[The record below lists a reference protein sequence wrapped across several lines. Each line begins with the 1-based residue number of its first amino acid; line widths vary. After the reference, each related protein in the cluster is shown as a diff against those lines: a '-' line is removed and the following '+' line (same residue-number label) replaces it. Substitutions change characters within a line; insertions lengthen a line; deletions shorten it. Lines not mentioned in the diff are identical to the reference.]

1 MYVISFSRLYTL
13 LEHVMVIFVIIIN
26 SSSCQN
32 SNPRF
37 VERALKSGIDF
48 QNTLSYTNNFNPYTY
63 RNFYN
68 GGGVAL
74 GDVNNDGFID
84 IYFTGNIVDNKLYLN
99 NGDWTFLDIT
109 EQAGVAC
116 KDVWSTGATFID
128 INADG
133 LLDIYVCKS
142 GKPGGNNRHN
152 ELFINNG
159 DLTYREES
167 KKYGLDIEGLS
178 VHAAFFDFDLDGD
191 LDCYVL
197 NNSSQSVGGFD
208 LIKDQRYIPDSTGQS
223 NKLLEN
229 VNGKFFDV
237 SEDQGIYTSS
247 IGFGLGITLG
257 DFNLD
262 RRPDLFISNDFFE
275 RDYLYFNST
284 NGYQEVLE
292 DNIKSTSMGS
302 MGADA
307 ADLDNDLYPDL
318 MVTEMLPSS
327 IQRQKTK
334 ALYETWD
341 KYSLAVAQGYSHQY
355 PRNTIQRNVG
365 SHGFV
370 ELGRYAGV
378 MATDWSW
385 ASLIFDADNDG
396 LKDIFVAN
404 GIFKDLL
411 DRDYLDY
418 TANDQVISNLINNN
432 DDGIKEL
439 IDLMPSK
446 AIPNV
451 AFKNDSEF
459 KFIDVTSEWGLDAP
473 SFSNGSAYGD
483 LDNDGDLD
491 LVINNVNSPA
501 FVYQNTSPVELN
513 NYLSLELKS
522 ASKNTRAIGAKVIIS
537 YGDRKKQMVEQFPS
551 KGFQSSISNRIHF
564 GLGKYSEVDS
574 LMILWPSGM
583 TSVETEIPSNQHV
596 VITEP
601 EISNI
606 NYKVPISQSNTSIEP
621 LFNFLHKENNWSD
634 FNREQLLP
642 SMHSNWGP
650 AMASGDVNGD
660 GIRDIFVGGAKN
672 QGSVLWLSNQSG
684 YIEETLIF
692 EKNKRAED
700 VVAEFLDINGDD
712 LLDLYV
718 GTSGR
723 AFSHM
728 DNALRDRIYLNKG
741 AGNLEYMPHALPR
754 NFLTRTSSINSAD
767 FNKDGNI
774 DLFITQH
781 IKGDYYG
788 IPSDGYLLTG
798 NGQGQFKLEETQVFQ
813 NLGMLTDAIA
823 VDVNQ
828 DTWLDLVVVGEW
840 MDIELFINKN
850 GKFFKSQHENGLSK
864 TNGIWTAITSAD
876 FDGDGDADLIAGN
889 SGTNSFFREGTLM
902 LVNDFDKNGSVEQ
915 IICHPIEEDYYPVVD
930 RMELVSQLPM
940 LKRFITSYQ
949 DYSEATINDLFTQE
963 QIANSFRYELEEIRS
978 CYFENDN
985 GEFVKHVLPEVLQ
998 YAPIYAIDTIDI
1010 NNDGVLDILFGGNQY
1025 LVKPQFGRYDA
1036 SSGHLLLGT
1045 TKDGEYNF
1053 DEIKTLGI
1061 EGQIRNFEL
1070 IKKHDSIIL
1079 VSGINNNEVIFF
1091 LLH

>member
-1 MYVISFSRLYTL
+1 MERLIVFFFLIISFG
-13 LEHVMVIFVIIIN
+13 
-26 SSSCQN
+26 SCQN
-32 SNPRF
+32 TNPRF
-37 VERALKSGIDF
+37 VERALRSGIDF
-48 QNTLSYTNNFNPYTY
+48 HNTLSYTNDFNPYTY

-99 NGDWTFLDIT
+99 DGDWTFRDIT

-116 KDVWSTGATFID
+116 KNVWSTGATFVD

-142 GKPGGNNRHN
+142 GKPGGAKRHN

-159 DLTYREES
+159 DLTFREES

-197 NNSSQSVGGFD
+197 NNSTQSVGGFD
-208 LIKDQRYIPDSTGQS
+208 LIKDQRNIPDSTGQS

-229 VNGKFFDV
+229 VDGQFVDV
-237 SEDQGIYTSS
+237 SEKQNIFTSS
-247 IGFGLGITLG
+247 IGFGLGITLS
-257 DFNLD
+257 DFDLD
-262 RRPDLFISNDFFE
+262 KRPDLFISNDFFE
-275 RDYLYFNST
+275 RDYLYLNST
-284 NGYQEVLE
+284 EGYREVLE
-292 DNIKSTSMGS
+292 DKIKSTSMGS

-341 KYSLAVAQGYSHQY
+341 KYSLAVSQGYYHQY
-355 PRNTIQRNVG
+355 PRNTIQRNLG
-365 SHGFV
+365 SHGFA
-370 ELGRYAGV
+370 ELGRLAGV

-432 DDGIKEL
+432 DDGIKDL
-439 IDLMPSK
+439 IDLIPSK

-451 AFKNDSEF
+451 AYKNDSEF
-459 KFIDVTSEWGLDAP
+459 KFIDMTSEWGLNAP

-491 LVINNVNSPA
+491 LVINNVNETA

-513 NYLSLELKS
+513 NYLSIELRS
-522 ASKNTRAIGAKVIIS
+522 DSKNTRAIGAKVIIT
-537 YGDRKKQMVEQFPS
+537 YGEMEKQMVEQFPS
-551 KGFQSSISNRIHF
+551 KGFQSSISNRLHF
-564 GLGKYSEVDS
+564 GLGKYPEVDS
-574 LMILWPSGM
+574 LMILWPNGR
-583 TSVETEIPSNQHV
+583 TSLETKLSSNQHL

-601 EISNI
+601 EISNF
-606 NYKVPISQSNTSIEP
+606 NYEIPISENNTSIEP
-621 LFNFLHKENNWSD
+621 MFNFSHKENKWSD

-650 AMASGDVNGD
+650 AMASGDINED
-660 GIRDIFVGGAKN
+660 DINDFFVGGAKN
-672 QGSVLWLSNQSG
+672 QSSSLWLSNQND
-684 YIEETLIF
+684 YVQETLIF
-692 EKNKRAED
+692 KKNKNSED
-700 VVAEFLDINGDD
+700 VVAEFLDLNGDG

-718 GTSGR
+718 GTAGR
-723 AFSHM
+723 AFSHI
-728 DNALRDRIYLNKG
+728 DNALRDRIYWNTG
-741 AGNLEYMPHALPR
+741 NGNLKYVPDALPN
-754 NFLTRTSSINSAD
+754 NFLTRTSSISSAD
-767 FNKDGNI
+767 FNKDGYI

-781 IKGDYYG
+781 IEGDYYG
-788 IPSDGYLLTG
+788 VPSSGYLLTG
-798 NGQGQFKLEETQVFQ
+798 NAQGHFKLEETPVFRD
-813 NLGMLTDAIA
+813 LGILTDAVA
-823 VDVNQ
+823 VDINQ
-828 DTWLDLVVVGEW
+828 DSWMDLVVVGEW
-840 MDIELFINKN
+840 MDIELFINNN
-850 GKFFKSQHENGLSK
+850 GTFRNNQNENGLSK
-864 TNGIWTAITSAD
+864 TQGIWTVIVSAD
-876 FDGDGDADLIAGN
+876 FDGDGDDDLIAGN
-889 SGTNSFFREGTLM
+889 RGTNTFFKEATLM
-902 LVNDFDKNGSVEQ
+902 LVNDFDENGSIEQ
-915 IICHPIEEDYYPVVD
+915 IVCHPIKEDYYPTVD
-930 RMELVSQLPM
+930 RMELVNQLPT

-949 DYSEATINDLFTQE
+949 DYSEATIHDLFTQE
-963 QIANSFRYELEEIRS
+963 QISNSYRYELEEIHS

-985 GEFVKHVLPEVLQ
+985 GVFVKHKLPTELQ
-998 YAPIYAIDTIDI
+998 YSPIYAIETIDV

-1036 SSGHLLLGT
+1036 SSGHLVLGT
-1045 TKDGEYNF
+1045 IKENKFTFG
-1053 DEIKTLGI
+1053 EIKTLGI

-1070 IKKHDSIIL
+1070 IKVQDSIII
-1079 VSGINNNEVIFF
+1079 VSGINDDKVNFS
-1091 LLH
+1091 LLP